1 VTAEEAMTLRARV
14 DSQPIWYHTME
25 LGAGVVTPGW
35 FDLRPIVDQLPWPDV
50 RGKRCLDVGTW
61 DGFLAFEM
69 ERRGAAEVVAIDIP
83 SHADW
88 DHLPREREQAIAE
101 QGAIQ
106 GTKGA
111 GFQIAVD
118 ALGSSVRREWMSIY
132 ELSPDRLGKF
142 DVVVCGSLLLHLRDP
157 FAALQAVRS
166 VCAGEFMSAEQI
178 DAKLTLVAAR
188 RPALFIDGRQGRWM
202 VANSAGHRRML
213 EISGFD
219 ILKRTRPYSV
229 RFGVSHPN
237 QRLPVRAQVDRAL
250 RKVATRGESD
260 GVLHAAALCRPA
272 L

>member
-1 VTAEEAMTLRARV
+1 MTTEEGSTLRDQV
-14 DSQPIWYHTME
+14 DAQPIWYHTME
-25 LGAGVVTPGW
+25 LGPGVVTPGW
-35 FDLRPIVDQLPWPDV
+35 FDLRPIVAQLPWPDV
-50 RGKRCLDVGTW
+50 EGKRCLDVGTW

-69 ERRGAAEVVAIDIP
+69 ERRGATEVVAVDIP

-101 QGAIQ
+101 QGKIQ

-111 GFQIAVD
+111 GFQIAAE
-118 ALGSSVRREWMSIY
+118 ALDSSVRREWISIY
-132 ELSPDRLGKF
+132 DLSPERLGTF

-166 VCAGEFMSAEQI
+166 VCSGEFMSAEQI
-178 DAKLTLVAAR
+178 DARLTLMAPR

-219 ILKRTRPYSV
+219 LLSVGLPYPLSCFV
-229 RFGVSHPN
+229 
-237 QRLPVRAQVDRAL
+237 
-250 RKVATRGESD
+250 T
-260 GVLHAAALCRPA
+260 AANSGAAFLTA
-272 L
+272 SIK